1 MSAILSNRRV
11 ILLAVVVAVLSLVL
25 SLVITRP
32 KQKEESPMATEIFG
46 VKIEKNPPE
55 SRLVELGVRTWRTY
69 VSLKT
74 TFTFC
79 LFTAF
84 SLFLLLKFVGFLS
97 PECVANIVLKNLGS
111 MSLLGEYTIKSI
123 FFAQF
128 FSTDG
133 DLA

>member
-55 SRLVELGVRTWRTY
+55 SRLVELGVRTWHTY
-69 VSLKT
+69 VSLK

-84 SLFLLLKFVGFLS
+84 FPFSS
-97 PECVANIVLKNLGS
+97 PQVCWVS
-111 MSLLGEYTIKSI
+111 DS
-123 FFAQF
+123 
-128 FSTDG
+128 
-133 DLA
+133 